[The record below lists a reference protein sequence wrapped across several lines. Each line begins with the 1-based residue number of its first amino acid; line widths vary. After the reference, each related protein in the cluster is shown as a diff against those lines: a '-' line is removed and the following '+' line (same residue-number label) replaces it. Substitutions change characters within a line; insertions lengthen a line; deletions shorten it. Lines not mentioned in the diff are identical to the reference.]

1 MTIYVIRHGETVWNG
16 ERRIQGQADSP
27 LTPRGLDQ
35 VRANAA
41 TLAREIDDPGRYAL
55 VASPLG
61 RTWQSAVIVAGG
73 LGLDPRSIAFDPRL
87 KEHGF
92 GTLEGRTMAEIEAE
106 DPGFWDR
113 RAADLWD
120 WRAPGGESYALLD
133 RRVGAWLAE
142 QPDAAET
149 IVVCHG
155 MVSRVLR
162 GRYASLAREETLS
175 LSESQDELWRLDY
188 GRIETLRASSL

>member
-1 MTIYVIRHGETVWNG
+1 MIYLVRYGETVWNS
-16 ERRIQGQADSP
+16 ERRMQGHADSP

-35 VRANAA
+35 VRANTA
-41 TLAREIDDPGRYAL
+41 TLAREIEDPGRFAQ

-61 RTWQSAVIVAGG
+61 RAWQSAVIVAGG
-73 LGLDPRSIAFDPRL
+73 LGLDPRAIAFDDRL
-87 KEHGF
+87 KEHSF
-92 GTLEGRTMAEIEAE
+92 GALEGRTMDEIEAG

-113 RAADLWD
+113 RAADRWD

-142 QPDAAET
+142 QPSDADL

-162 GRYASLAREETLS
+162 GRYAGLAREETLS
-175 LSESQDELWRLDY
+175 LSERQDALWRLND
-188 GRIETLRASSL
+188 GRIETLESKGG

>member
-1 MTIYVIRHGETVWNG
+1 MIYLVRHGETVWNS
-16 ERRIQGQADSP
+16 ERRMQGHADSP

-41 TLAREIDDPGRYAL
+41 TLAREIDDPGRFAL

-61 RTWQSAVIVAGG
+61 RAWQSAVIVAGG
-73 LGLDPRSIAFDPRL
+73 LGLDPRGIAFDDRL
-87 KEHGF
+87 KEHGY
-92 GTLEGRTMAEIEAE
+92 GALEGRTMDEVEAE
-106 DPGFWDR
+106 DPGFWAR
-113 RAADLWD
+113 RAADRWD

-142 QPDAAET
+142 QPAGADL

-162 GRYASLAREETLS
+162 GRYAHLAREETMN
-175 LSESQDELWRLDY
+175 LSESQAELWRLDG
-188 GRIETLRASSL
+188 GRIETLLSEG

>member
-16 ERRIQGQADSP
+16 ERRIQGHADSP

-41 TLAREIDDPGRYAL
+41 TRAREIDDSGRYAL

-73 LGLDPRSIAFDPRL
+73 LGLDPRGIAFDPRL

-133 RRVGAWLAE
+133 RRVGAWLDD
-142 QPDAAET
+142 QPAGADL

-162 GRYASLAREETLS
+162 GRYAGLAREETLS
-175 LSESQDELWRLDY
+175 LSESQDEIWRLDD
-188 GRIETLRASSL
+188 GRIETLVAGI

>member
-1 MTIYVIRHGETVWNG
+1 MIYLIRHGETVWNR
-16 ERRIQGQADSP
+16 ERRLQGQADSP

-41 TLAREIDDPGRYAL
+41 TLAREIDDPGRFAL

-61 RTWQSAVIVAGG
+61 RAWQSAVIVADG
-73 LGLDPRSIAFDPRL
+73 LGLDPRAIAFDERL
-87 KEHGF
+87 KEHGY
-92 GTLEGRTMAEIEAE
+92 GTLEGRTMDEIEAE
-106 DPGFWDR
+106 DPGFWAR
-113 RAADLWD
+113 RAADKWD
-120 WRAPGGESYALLD
+120 WQAPGGESYALLD

-142 QPDAAET
+142 QLAGAEL

-162 GRYASLAREETLS
+162 GRYAGLAPEATMN
-175 LSESQDELWRLDY
+175 LSENQDELWRLDH
-188 GRIETLRASSL
+188 GQIETLVAEG

>member
-27 LTPRGLDQ
+27 LTSRGLDQ

-41 TLAREIDDPGRYAL
+41 TLAREIADPGRYAL

-73 LGLDPRSIAFDPRL
+73 LGLDPRGIAFDQRL

-92 GTLEGRTMAEIEAE
+92 GRLEGRTMAEIEAE

-142 QPDAAET
+142 QPDAAEA

-162 GRYASLAREETLS
+162 GRYAGLAREETLS
-175 LSESQDELWRLDY
+175 LSESQDEIWRLDD
-188 GRIETLRASSL
+188 GRIETLLAEG

>member
-1 MTIYVIRHGETVWNG
+1 MIYLIRHGETVWNR
-16 ERRIQGQADSP
+16 ERRLQGQADSP

-41 TLAREIDDPGRYAL
+41 TLAREIDDPGRFAL

-61 RTWQSAVIVAGG
+61 RAWQSAVIVADG
-73 LGLDPRSIAFDPRL
+73 LGLDPRAIAFDERL
-87 KEHGF
+87 KEHGY
-92 GTLEGRTMAEIEAE
+92 GTLEGRTMDEIEAE
-106 DPGFWDR
+106 DPGFWAR
-113 RAADLWD
+113 RATDRWD
-120 WRAPGGESYALLD
+120 WQAPGGESYALLD

-142 QPDAAET
+142 QLAGAEL

-162 GRYASLAREETLS
+162 GRYAGLAREVTMN
-175 LSESQDELWRLDY
+175 LSENQDELWRLDR
-188 GRIETLRASSL
+188 GRIETLVAEG

>member
-1 MTIYVIRHGETVWNG
+1 MIYLIRHGETVWNR
-16 ERRIQGQADSP
+16 ERRLQGHADSP

-35 VRANAA
+35 VRAHAA
-41 TLAREIDDPGRYAL
+41 TLAREIADPGRFAL

-61 RTWQSAVIVAGG
+61 RSWQSAVIVAGG
-73 LGLDPRSIAFDPRL
+73 LGLDPHAIAFDDRL
-87 KEHGF
+87 KEHGY
-92 GTLEGRTMAEIEAE
+92 GTLEGRTMDEIEAE
-106 DPGFWDR
+106 DPGFWAR
-113 RAADLWD
+113 RAADRWD

-142 QPDAAET
+142 QPAGADL

-162 GRYASLAREETLS
+162 GRYAGLAREATMT
-175 LSESQDELWRLDY
+175 LSESQDQLWRLEG
-188 GRIETLRASSL
+188 GRIETLLAEA